1 VTKIPRSGKPKA
13 TICEQ
18 EWLNRKT
25 GILKL
30 STRIQNIE
38 GSKTA
43 RFIPLIE
50 QMRQAGRSVIS
61 LAIGEPAV
69 DTPSAVIEATA
80 EALHQQKTRYSE
92 MAGLQDLR
100 LALAARF
107 ENCGPE
113 NIVVFNGSKQALYAA
128 FQTLCNP
135 GDQVIIPVPC
145 WVSFPEQV
153 RLAGGEPV
161 FVSTVDHQ
169 LDVEAIEAAVNERTR
184 AILINSPNNP
194 TGAVY
199 SRRDLEK
206 IVRLA
211 AENDLYIVADEAYNF
226 FVYDNLPYA
235 SVYDLE
241 AARERVIVT
250 RSFSKHYAM
259 TGFRVGYA
267 VAPKETAA
275 AMVRLHSHLTGNV
288 CTFAQ
293 YGALAAL
300 AMDEDLLARDRADLQ
315 RKRDLAFDR
324 VRELFPCIRPQGAF
338 YLFPDISGHLREDE
352 HAGDFATRILETAG
366 VAVVPGE
373 DFGLDGHV
381 RICFAAPEEQLTE
394 AFNRIREAL

>member
-1 VTKIPRSGKPKA
+1 M
-13 TICEQ
+13 
-18 EWLNRKT
+18 
-25 GILKL
+25 KL
-30 STRIQNIE
+30 SKRVQSIE

-43 RFIPLIE
+43 RFIPLLE

-69 DTPSAVIEATA
+69 DTPASVIAATVK
-80 EALHQQKTRYSE
+80 ALQQQETRYSE
-92 MAGLQDLR
+92 MAGIKALR
-100 LALAARF
+100 AALAARF
-107 ENCGPE
+107 EGCGPE
-113 NIVVFNGSKQALYAA
+113 NIAIFNGSKEALYAA

-135 GDQVIIPVPC
+135 GDQVIIPLPC

-153 RLAGGEPV
+153 RLACAEPV

-169 LDVEAIEAAVNERTR
+169 LDVAAIEAAVNERTR

-199 SRRDLEK
+199 PRRDLER
-206 IVRLA
+206 IAELA
-211 AENDLYIVADEAYNF
+211 AAHDLYIVADEAYSF
-226 FVYDNLPYA
+226 FVYDNLPDA
-235 SVYDLE
+235 SVHDLE
-241 AARERVIVT
+241 TVRDRLIVT

-267 VAPKETAA
+267 VAPKETAD

-300 AMDEDLLARDRADLQ
+300 DMDEQLLAARKADLQ
-315 RKRDLAFDR
+315 RRRDLAFDQ

-338 YLFPDISGHLREDE
+338 YLFPDISGRLHKGERS
-352 HAGDFATRILETAG
+352 GDFAARILETAG
-366 VAVVPGE
+366 VAIVPGD

-394 AFNRIREAL
+394 AFKRIREVL

>member
-1 VTKIPRSGKPKA
+1 
-13 TICEQ
+13 
-18 EWLNRKT
+18 
-25 GILKL
+25 LKL
-30 STRIQNIE
+30 SKRVQRIQ

-43 RFIPLIE
+43 RFIPLLE

-69 DTPSAVIEATA
+69 DTPPAVIEATVK
-80 EALHQQKTRYSE
+80 ALQQQKTRYSE
-92 MAGLQDLR
+92 MAGIKDLR
-100 LALAARF
+100 EALSTRF
-107 ENCGPE
+107 EDCGPE

-135 GDQVIIPVPC
+135 GDQVIIPRPC

-161 FVSTVDHQ
+161 FVPTVDHQ
-169 LDVEAIEAAVNERTR
+169 LDIEAIGAAVNERTR

-199 SRRDLEK
+199 PRRDLER
-206 IVRLA
+206 IAELA
-211 AENDLYIVADEAYNF
+211 AAHDLYIVADEAYRF
-226 FVYDNLPYA
+226 FVYDNLPCT

-241 AARERVIVT
+241 AVRERLIVT

-267 VAPKETAA
+267 VAPKETAD

-300 AMDEDLLARDRADLQ
+300 DMDDQLLARGRTDLQ
-315 RKRDLAFDR
+315 RQRDLAFDR

-338 YLFPDISGHLREDE
+338 YLFPDISDHLRKGENS
-352 HAGDFATRILETAG
+352 GDFAARLLETAG

-381 RICFAAPEEQLTE
+381 RICYAAPEEQLKE
-394 AFNRIREAL
+394 AFKRIREVL

>member
-1 VTKIPRSGKPKA
+1 M
-13 TICEQ
+13 
-18 EWLNRKT
+18 
-25 GILKL
+25 KL
-30 STRIQNIE
+30 SARVQSIE

-43 RFIPLIE
+43 RFIPLLE
-50 QMRQAGRSVIS
+50 QMRQVGRSVIS
-61 LAIGEPAV
+61 LAIGEPAA
-69 DTPSAVIEATA
+69 DTPPAVIEATVK
-80 EALHQQKTRYSE
+80 ALQQQKTRYSE
-92 MAGLQDLR
+92 MAGLKELR
-100 LALAARF
+100 AALATRF
-107 ENCGPE
+107 ENCSPE
-113 NIVVFNGSKQALYAA
+113 NIAIFNGSKQALYAA

-135 GDQVIIPVPC
+135 GDEVIVPLPC

-161 FVSTVDHQ
+161 FVPTVDHQ
-169 LDVEAIEAAVNERTR
+169 LDMAAIRSAANEKTR

-199 SRRDLEK
+199 PRRDLEQ
-206 IVRLA
+206 IARLA
-211 AENDLYIVADEAYNF
+211 EEKDLYIVADEAYSY
-226 FVYDNLPYA
+226 FVYDNLSYD
-235 SVYDLE
+235 SVYDLDSI
-241 AARERVIVT
+241 RDRLIVT

-259 TGFRVGYA
+259 TGFRVGYT

-300 AMDEDLLARDRADLQ
+300 DMDEKLLARGRMDLQ
-315 RKRDLAFDR
+315 RKRDLAYDQ

-338 YLFPDISGHLREDE
+338 YLFPDISGHLEKDE
-352 HAGDFATRILETAG
+352 HSGDFAARILERAG

-394 AFNRIREAL
+394 AFKRIREVL

>member
-1 VTKIPRSGKPKA
+1 M
-13 TICEQ
+13 
-18 EWLNRKT
+18 
-25 GILKL
+25 KL
-30 STRIQNIE
+30 SARVQSIE

-43 RFIPLIE
+43 RFIPLLE

-61 LAIGEPAV
+61 LAIGEPAA
-69 DTPSAVIEATA
+69 DTPPAVIEATVK
-80 EALHQQKTRYSE
+80 ALQQQKTRYSE
-92 MAGLQDLR
+92 MAGLKALR
-100 LALAARF
+100 AALAVRF

-135 GDQVIIPVPC
+135 GDQVIIPLPC

-153 RLAGGEPV
+153 RLAGAEPV
-161 FVSTVDHQ
+161 FVPTVDHQ
-169 LDVEAIEAAVNERTR
+169 LDIEAIGAAVNERTR

-199 SRRDLEK
+199 PRRDLEQ
-206 IVRLA
+206 IARLA
-211 AENDLYIVADEAYNF
+211 AAHDLYVVADEAYSF
-226 FVYDNLPYA
+226 FVYDNLPYV

-241 AARERVIVT
+241 VVRERLIVT

-293 YGALAAL
+293 HGALAAL
-300 AMDEDLLARDRADLQ
+300 DMDQTMLACGRMDLH

-338 YLFPDISGHLREDE
+338 YLFPDISDYLRKGENS
-352 HAGDFATRILETAG
+352 GDFAARILEAAG

-394 AFNRIREAL
+394 AFKRIREVL

>member
-1 VTKIPRSGKPKA
+1 M
-13 TICEQ
+13 
-18 EWLNRKT
+18 
-25 GILKL
+25 KL
-30 STRIQNIE
+30 SKRVQSIQ

-43 RFIPLIE
+43 RFIPLLE

-69 DTPSAVIEATA
+69 DTPPAVIEATVK
-80 EALHQQKTRYSE
+80 ALQQQKTRYSE
-92 MAGLQDLR
+92 MAGIKDLR
-100 LALAARF
+100 EALSTRF
-107 ENCGPE
+107 EDCGPE
-113 NIVVFNGSKQALYAA
+113 NIVVLNGSKQALYAA
-128 FQTLCNP
+128 FQALCNP
-135 GDQVIIPVPC
+135 GDQVIIPRPC

-161 FVSTVDHQ
+161 FVPTVDHQ
-169 LDVEAIEAAVNERTR
+169 LDIEAIGAAVNERTR

-199 SRRDLEK
+199 PRRDLER
-206 IVRLA
+206 IAELA
-211 AENDLYIVADEAYNF
+211 AAHDLYIVADEAYRF
-226 FVYDNLPYA
+226 FVYDNLPCT

-241 AARERVIVT
+241 AVRERLIVT

-267 VAPKETAA
+267 VAPKETAD

-300 AMDEDLLARDRADLQ
+300 DMDDQLLARGRTDLQ
-315 RKRDLAFDR
+315 RQRDLAFDR

-338 YLFPDISGHLREDE
+338 YLFPDISDHLRKGENSS
-352 HAGDFATRILETAG
+352 DFAARLLETAG

-373 DFGLDGHV
+373 DFGLDGHM

-394 AFNRIREAL
+394 AFKRIREVL

>member
-1 VTKIPRSGKPKA
+1 
-13 TICEQ
+13 
-18 EWLNRKT
+18 
-25 GILKL
+25 LKL
-30 STRIQNIE
+30 SARVQNIE

-43 RFIPLIE
+43 RFIPLLE

-69 DTPSAVIEATA
+69 DTPLAVIEATA
-80 EALHQQKTRYSE
+80 KALQQQKTRYSE
-92 MAGLQDLR
+92 IAGLKELR
-100 LALAARF
+100 AALATRF

-113 NIVVFNGSKQALYAA
+113 NIAIFNGSKQALYAA

-135 GDQVIIPVPC
+135 GDQVIIPLPC

-161 FVSTVDHQ
+161 FVPTVDHQ
-169 LDVEAIEAAVNERTR
+169 LDIEAIGASVNGRTR

-199 SRRDLEK
+199 PRRDLEK
-206 IVRLA
+206 IARLA
-211 AENDLYIVADEAYNF
+211 AENDLYIVADEAYSY
-226 FVYDNLPYA
+226 FVYDNLSYA

-241 AARERVIVT
+241 AIRDRLIVT

-267 VAPKETAA
+267 AAPKETAA

-300 AMDEDLLARDRADLQ
+300 DMDEQLLARGRADLQ

-324 VRELFPCIRPQGAF
+324 ARELFPCIRPQGAF
-338 YLFPDISGHLREDE
+338 YLFPDISVHLRKGENS
-352 HAGDFATRILETAG
+352 GDFAARILEAAG

-373 DFGLDGHV
+373 DFGMDGHV
-381 RICFAAPEEQLTE
+381 RVCFAAPAEQLTE
-394 AFNRIREAL
+394 AFKRIREVL

>member
-1 VTKIPRSGKPKA
+1 MV
-13 TICEQ
+13 
-18 EWLNRKT
+18 
-25 GILKL
+25 
-30 STRIQNIE
+30 
-38 GSKTA
+38 
-43 RFIPLIE
+43 
-50 QMRQAGRSVIS
+50 S
-61 LAIGEPAV
+61 LAIGEPVV
-69 DTPSAVIEATA
+69 DTPEAVIAATIK
-80 EALHQQKTRYSE
+80 ALQQQKTRYSE
-92 MAGLQDLR
+92 MAGIKALR
-100 LALAARF
+100 AALAARF

-128 FQTLCNP
+128 FQSLCNP

-161 FVSTVDHQ
+161 FVPTVDHQ
-169 LDVEAIEAAVNERTR
+169 LDVEAIRSAVNERTR

-199 SRRDLEK
+199 PRRELER
-206 IVRLA
+206 IAELA
-211 AENDLYIVADEAYNF
+211 VAHDLYIIADEAYSY
-226 FVYDNLPYA
+226 FVYDNLPYT
-235 SVYDLE
+235 SFYDLE
-241 AARERVIVT
+241 AVRERLIVT

-267 VAPKETAA
+267 VAPKEMAA

-300 AMDEDLLARDRADLQ
+300 DMDEQVLARGRADLQ
-315 RKRDLAFDR
+315 RKRELAFDQ

-338 YLFPDISGHLREDE
+338 YLFPDISDHLRKNE
-352 HAGDFATRILETAG
+352 HSGDFAARILETAG

-373 DFGLDGHV
+373 DFGMDGHV
-381 RICFAAPEEQLTE
+381 RICFAAPEEQLKE
-394 AFNRIREAL
+394 AFKRIREVL